1 MRITLHNKSRYAKR
15 AAVSRHLSAI
25 QAGIV
30 TGDTDAAPHHARH
43 IASSV
48 MPQTE
53 TSTNE

>member
-30 TGDTDAAPHHARH
+30 TGDTEAAPQPRPAHCIVRYA
-43 IASSV
+43 A
-48 MPQTE
+48 
-53 TSTNE
+53 N